1 MDTPDLLQLKRLA
14 IFATVVEQGSF
25 AKAAE
30 LLQMSRSSVSE
41 QVALLEQ
48 ALQVRLLQR
57 TTRQLTLTLEGRQV
71 YPNAAQINGAMR
83 SVKELVNQEQVRG
96 RVRITT
102 TTDLAL
108 EWLNLKLQ
116 QFRALYPD
124 IYFDLVLVDHELDL
138 VAEQIDLAIRI
149 GYLRDESLV
158 VRPLFQD
165 KTQIVVGAAYA
176 NPLAAPITVETLQQQ
191 SWVLLRQLHPYNQVT
206 LQSEGKLLSFV
217 PESFHSCDSPLV
229 QRDMIQRGWVVGLHL
244 PTTIRSELAQG
255 ALAVVLPEWY
265 GDEMNFCIV
274 YPSRRQLPL
283 RVRCLLDCLLTCSGE
298 H

>member
-1 MDTPDLLQLKRLA
+1 MNTPDLLQLKRLA

-25 AKAAE
+25 AKAAQ

-48 ALQVRLLQR
+48 ALHVRLLQR
-57 TTRQLTLTLEGRQV
+57 TTRQLTLTLEGKQV
-71 YPNAAQINGAMR
+71 YPQAAQINGAMR
-83 SVKELVNQEQVRG
+83 SVKELVNQEQARG

-108 EWLNLKLQ
+108 EWLNPKLQ
-116 QFRALYPD
+116 QFRTLYPE

-165 KTQIVVGAAYA
+165 KTQIIVGATYQSALST
-176 NPLAAPITVETLQQQ
+176 PLTVETLQQQ
-191 SWVLLRQLHPYNQVT
+191 SWILLKQLHPYNQVT
-206 LQSEGKLLSFV
+206 LQSQGQLLSFV

-229 QRDMIQRGWVVGLHL
+229 MRDMIQRGWGVGLHL
-244 PTTIRSELAQG
+244 PTTIQIELTQG
-255 ALAVVLPEWY
+255 TLELVLPEWY
-265 GDEMNFCIV
+265 GDEMNFCIA

-283 RVRCLLDCLLTCSGE
+283 RVRHLLDYLLTYTG
-298 H
+298 

>member
-25 AKAAE
+25 AKAAA

-48 ALQVRLLQR
+48 ALKVRLLQR
-57 TTRQLTLTLEGRQV
+57 TTRQLTLTLEGKQV
-71 YPNAAQINGAMR
+71 YPQAAQINGAMR
-83 SVKELVNQEQVRG
+83 SVKELVNQEQARG

-108 EWLNLKLQ
+108 EWLNPKLQ
-116 QFRALYPD
+116 QFRTLYPE
-124 IYFDLVLVDHELDL
+124 IYFDLVLVDRELDL

-149 GYLRDESLV
+149 GYLRDDSLV

-165 KTQIVVGAAYA
+165 KTHIIVGASYPHTLA
-176 NPLAAPITVETLQQQ
+176 NITVETLQQQ
-191 SWVLLRQLHPYNQVT
+191 SWVLLKQLHPYNQVT
-206 LQSEGKLLSFV
+206 LQSQGQLLSFV

-229 QRDMIQRGWVVGLHL
+229 QRDMIQRGWGIGLHL
-244 PTTIRSELAQG
+244 PTTIQSELAQG
-255 ALAVVLPEWY
+255 TLEVVVPEWY

-283 RVRCLLDCLLTCSGE
+283 RVRHLLDYLLTYTG
-298 H
+298 